1 MNFFAAPLERLGL
14 RPRTRQTATDPA
26 AEPFACLSAAQPLP
40 PTHGACPAELQHAE
54 HAQPTACRPGD
65 RCSLCSAAAAGDDSS
80 AAATADPAVVASGPA
95 AVASGRGVQ
104 IEAEALPGRTA
115 VAIDE
120 HWLTELACARRLGQ
134 QLTQLIDQRRPA
146 VLQIDLARVQRLASE
161 GLNQLIQVN
170 CHARDQGVQLV
181 LVNLNQ
187 PLANIFQLT
196 RLDRLFAVER
206 L

>member
-1 MNFFAAPLERLGL
+1 MNFFAVPLERLGL

-40 PTHGACPAELQHAE
+40 PTHGACPAELQSAE
-54 HAQPTACRPGD
+54 LAPTACRPGD
-65 RCSLCSAAAAGDDSS
+65 RCSLCSADAAGDDSS

-95 AVASGRGVQ
+95 VVASGRGVQ

-120 HWLTELACARRLGQ
+120 RWLTESACARRLGQ